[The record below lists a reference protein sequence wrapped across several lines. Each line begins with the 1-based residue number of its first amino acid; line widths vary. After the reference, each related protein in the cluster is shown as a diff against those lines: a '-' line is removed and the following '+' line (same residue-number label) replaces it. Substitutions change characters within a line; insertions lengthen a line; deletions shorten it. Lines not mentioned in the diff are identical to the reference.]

1 MIMITPQWQA
11 TVLEP
16 ARLALGSIRAN
27 PGRAALAI
35 SGVVVGVVTVV
46 VIASTLANVRNQI
59 ALLFRDLG
67 TDNVFAFHLTG
78 DPYVV
83 PPEREARREPLSVD
97 WVNDLQQ
104 GDAVRD
110 VGVQVIVPTTRER
123 DVLIARA
130 GVAEYDAVLVEA
142 TSANY
147 FERSEEHTSELQ
159 SH

>member
-78 DPYVV
+78 DPYVT
-83 PPEREARREPLSVD
+83 PNEDRKS
-97 WVNDLQQ
+97 
-104 GDAVRD
+104 
-110 VGVQVIVPTTRER
+110 TR
-123 DVLIARA
+123 LN
-130 GVAEYDAVLVEA
+130 
-142 TSANY
+142 S
-147 FERSEEHTSELQ
+147 